1 MWQSISYYAALAVES
16 LIGVFGIRLYEEAR
30 YDVIDRIGD
39 RVEIRHYAPRLAAE
53 VDLAVPGEAGRSEAF
68 KLLFAYIAGANRAS
82 VSGND
87 RIAMTVPVEVSGKER
102 LAMTV
107 PVQTSETNG
116 ALKMRFF
123 LPAKYSRENAPKPLN
138 PRVRLVTTSGETI
151 AILRFS
157 GSGHD
162 FAERQTELIASLV
175 GLRWQPS
182 GEPYTLNYD
191 APIHSALPT
200 AERGRGRGCGNSVTG
215 WAPHRN
221 PR

>member
-1 MWQSISYYAALAVES
+1 VWQSISYYAALAVES

-87 RIAMTVPVEVSGKER
+87 RIAMTVPVEVSDKER

-123 LPAKYSRENAPKPLN
+123 LPAKYSRPGFVLSRLRARRLRSCVFPVWATISQNARPN
-138 PRVRLVTTSGETI
+138 
-151 AILRFS
+151 
-157 GSGHD
+157 
-162 FAERQTELIASLV
+162 
-175 GLRWQPS
+175 
-182 GEPYTLNYD
+182 
-191 APIHSALPT
+191 
-200 AERGRGRGCGNSVTG
+200 
-215 WAPHRN
+215 
-221 PR
+221 

>member
-1 MWQSISYYAALAVES
+1 MWQSICYFSALAVES
-16 LIGVFGIRLYEEAR
+16 LFGVFGIRLYEEPH

-39 RVEIRHYAPRLAAE
+39 RVEIRRYVPPLAAE
-53 VDLAVPGEAGRSEAF
+53 VDLAVPGGAGRSEAF

-87 RIAMTVPVEVSGKER
+87 RIAMTVPVEASGKER

-107 PVQTSETNG
+107 PVQTSETSG

-138 PRVRLVTTSGETI
+138 PRVRLVTTSDETI

-157 GSGHD
+157 GSGND
-162 FAERQTELIASLV
+162 FSGRQTELIASLV
-175 GLRWQPS
+175 GSRWKPS
-182 GEPYTLNYD
+182 GEPCVLNYD
-191 APIHSALPT
+191 APFTLPFL
-200 AERGRGRGCGNSVTG
+200 R
-215 WAPHRN
+215 RN
-221 PR
+221 EAAVAAMETP